1 MGLTIS
7 QKIIKEHLVS
17 GEMIKG
23 SEIGL
28 KIDRT
33 LTQDATGTMA
43 YLQYI
48 AMGVPRVKTE
58 FSIAYIDHNT
68 LQSGFEN
75 ADDHRFIQTACYKH
89 GIRFSR
95 PGNGICHQVNLE
107 RFAIPGKTLI
117 GSDSHTPTAGGI
129 GMLAMG
135 AGGLD
140 VAIAMGGGTYYI
152 PCPKIVN
159 VNLIGKL
166 RAGVSAKD
174 IILEVLRI
182 MTVKGGVGK
191 IIEYGGEA
199 LSTLSVP
206 ERATITNM
214 GAELGATTSIF
225 PSDERTLEFLTA
237 QGRAE
242 DWTEIKADDDA
253 EYDEYIDINLSEL
266 EPLIAMPHMPDRVV
280 KVSEIEGLK
289 IDQVCI
295 GSCTNSS
302 LYDMMKTAAILKNK
316 TVAPNVSLT
325 ISPGSKQVLN
335 MIALNGG
342 LADMIDAGARIL
354 ESTCGPCIGM
364 GQSPVSA
371 GVSLRT
377 FNRNFLGRSG
387 TKDASVYLVS
397 PETAAASAICG
408 VLTNPM
414 KFADV
419 LEETTV
425 KYSYPKSFLINDNM
439 VVEPCDIADYDK
451 VEVVYGPNIKEVPI
465 GHALEETLTCTV
477 GLKVGDDI
485 TTDHIMPAGAKIL
498 PYRSNVPHLSKFC
511 FEVVDETYSA
521 RAKELGNSFIV
532 GGANYGQGS
541 SREHAALVPLYLG
554 VRAVIA
560 VSFARMHKANLI
572 NSGIIPLEFVNADDY
587 NDIEQ
592 GDVLTLEN
600 IRAAVENE
608 TTAYVV
614 NVTKNKRYA
623 VSTDF
628 SDRQRKML
636 LCGGALRMQNAE

>member
-1 MGLTIS
+1 
-7 QKIIKEHLVS
+7 
-17 GEMIKG
+17 
-23 SEIGL
+23 
-28 KIDRT
+28 
-33 LTQDATGTMA
+33 
-43 YLQYI
+43 
-48 AMGVPRVKTE
+48 
-58 FSIAYIDHNT
+58 
-68 LQSGFEN
+68 
-75 ADDHRFIQTACYKH
+75 
-89 GIRFSR
+89 
-95 PGNGICHQVNLE
+95 
-107 RFAIPGKTLI
+107 
-117 GSDSHTPTAGGI
+117 
-129 GMLAMG
+129 
-135 AGGLD
+135 
-140 VAIAMGGGTYYI
+140 
-152 PCPKIVN
+152 
-159 VNLIGKL
+159 
-166 RAGVSAKD
+166 
-174 IILEVLRI
+174 
-182 MTVKGGVGK
+182 
-191 IIEYGGEA
+191 
-199 LSTLSVP
+199 
-206 ERATITNM
+206 
-214 GAELGATTSIF
+214 
-225 PSDERTLEFLTA
+225 
-237 QGRAE
+237 
-242 DWTEIKADDDA
+242 
-253 EYDEYIDINLSEL
+253 
-266 EPLIAMPHMPDRVV
+266 
-280 KVSEIEGLK
+280 
-289 IDQVCI
+289 
-295 GSCTNSS
+295 
-302 LYDMMKTAAILKNK
+302 
-316 TVAPNVSLT
+316 
-325 ISPGSKQVLN
+325 
-335 MIALNGG
+335 
-342 LADMIDAGARIL
+342 
-354 ESTCGPCIGM
+354 
-364 GQSPVSA
+364 
-371 GVSLRT
+371 
-377 FNRNFLGRSG
+377 
-387 TKDASVYLVS
+387 
-397 PETAAASAICG
+397 
-408 VLTNPM
+408 M